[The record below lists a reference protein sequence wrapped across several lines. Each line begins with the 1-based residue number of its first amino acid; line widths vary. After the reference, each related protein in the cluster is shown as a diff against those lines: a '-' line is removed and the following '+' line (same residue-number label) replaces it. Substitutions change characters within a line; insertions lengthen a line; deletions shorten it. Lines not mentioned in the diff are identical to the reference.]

1 MKKLGAIRVNFLLN
15 QQEGR
20 TLVGVMKVK
29 RLTTAL
35 VIHRAKPSVIFW
47 REKSLELNLCLLKN
61 ISRKQCMTMSLSL
74 LSFNTKG
81 GEIAK
86 ASCTSKELVLG
97 KGNNREKW
105 DADAVKAF
113 LVLEEMNLAFCTCV

>member
-1 MKKLGAIRVNFLLN
+1 
-15 QQEGR
+15 
-20 TLVGVMKVK
+20 
-29 RLTTAL
+29 
-35 VIHRAKPSVIFW
+35 
-47 REKSLELNLCLLKN
+47 
-61 ISRKQCMTMSLSL
+61 MTMSLSL

-86 ASCTSKELVLG
+86 ASCTSKEVVLG

-113 LVLEEMNLAFCTCV
+113 LVLEEMNLAFGTCV